1 MISITEK
8 DGAAIIVIENPSGTE
23 KRLLEQAKRAQKVL
37 SDDVWGKF
45 ACNKKKAQ
53 TTDEVA
59 DNHDNEGFVDV
70 GEGFYEAPPF

>member
-23 KRLLEQAKRAQKVL
+23 KRLLEQAKKAQRVL
-37 SDDVWGKF
+37 SGDVWGKF
-45 ACNKKKAQ
+45 ACNQKKAQ
-53 TTDEVA
+53 TDEAA

-70 GEGFYEAPPF
+70 GEGFYDAPPF